1 MICGSM
7 DMVMTNKL
15 AVLGIAATLVAAIIQ
30 GIGSA
35 TAPLV
40 QAAIEA
46 YKEKMPA
53 L

>member
-1 MICGSM
+1 
-7 DMVMTNKL
+7 MTNKI
-15 AVLGIAATLVAAIIQ
+15 AVLGIAATLLGAVIQ
-30 GIGSA
+30 GIGIA

-53 L
+53 